1 MAAPLA
7 KAILDAI
14 SRAAVSNAA
23 KKRLMQAAAKKVT
36 QKDIKELIRT
46 EMQTG
51 APKLGRASRRP
62 DVANPP
68 KRVVER
74 RGSTGSV
81 RPPKV
86 DPAKEIYNLYRKKP
100 DTRTVTRSV
109 QKERVTPA
117 DVIAQRG
124 ASKAARTNTT
134 RPSGKPVTPA
144 RTARPGEARA
154 ALKRELK
161 AIREEMKRAEAARK
175 RLLAKGE
182 RLKKVNPKD
191 RQIDASRK
199 AALRNAGEDPRNTLV
214 PRQPTIESRTPRIN
228 PERPPKSETAA
239 FAELSKSER
248 QAYREIERR
257 LAEGLKKIRDAER
270 GKTPRKNIRK
280 SSPTRGKKTK

>member
-36 QKDIKELIRT
+36 QKDIKSLIRT

-100 DTRTVTRSV
+100 DTRTVTRSM

-117 DVIAQRG
+117 DVIARRG
-124 ASKAARTNTT
+124 AEKAERTASARPTP
-134 RPSGKPVTPA
+134 RKKAKPVTPPV
-144 RTARPGEARA
+144 RPGAAKASLKREARA
-154 ALKRELK
+154 MRDKRKREIAAQKRLIAK
-161 AIREEMKRAEAARK
+161 SQKAKEAIIRRQAIRDAAE
-175 RLLAKGE
+175 
-182 RLKKVNPKD
+182 D
-191 RQIDASRK
+191 S
-199 AALRNAGEDPRNTLV
+199 RNTLV

-239 FAELSKSER
+239 FGELSKSER
-248 QAYREIERR
+248 QAYREVERR